1 MKRALEIRSR
11 KNPRKKSIII
21 RRHVQEYRHASI
33 RLIPAA
39 HFPPAD
45 IAAGAVFLGTS
56 SQEEVRL
63 SHHILYFQLEAA
75 SGGVDEEA
83 RAMLTKLHG
92 VVAMPLTPKAEDA
105 AQVASMSE
113 EQLKAHLENIEGQM
127 SAVEALLAGS
137 SDETKSLVAQSA
149 TLWSGKDNG
158 MTKKDQE

>member
-1 MKRALEIRSR
+1 
-11 KNPRKKSIII
+11 
-21 RRHVQEYRHASI
+21 
-33 RLIPAA
+33 
-39 HFPPAD
+39 
-45 IAAGAVFLGTS
+45 
-56 SQEEVRL
+56 
-63 SHHILYFQLEAA
+63 
-75 SGGVDEEA
+75 
-83 RAMLTKLHG
+83 MLTKLHG